1 MLRFS
6 GKMMILLGFVRA
18 FGSIFLRSDDEK
30 KFLLKSDLNVGVFAS
45 IFA

>member
-1 MLRFS
+1 
-6 GKMMILLGFVRA
+6 MMILLGFACA
-18 FGSIFLRSDDEK
+18 FGSIFLRSGDEK